1 MEFKEYKKIQALHKE
16 ECDGIL
22 HGTCYLQE
30 KVDGANASIW
40 VEDGNIHC
48 GSRTR
53 DLIKAGD
60 GFNGSNESKLSL
72 IRGMACKTFY
82 WVS

>member
-1 MEFKEYKKIQALHKE
+1 MQFKEYKKIQALHKE

-53 DLIKAGD
+53 DLTKSL
-60 GFNGSNESKLSL
+60 FNQTDKVKQQLLELLVVRK
-72 IRGMACKTFY
+72 
-82 WVS
+82 